1 MSDGTP
7 PPGPHDDAAQDGP
20 GPDPTGPTERP
31 GSREDQQGPAAPGGS
46 TAYGQDPG
54 QGQQPYG
61 QQYGQAAYGQ
71 QPGQQYGQ
79 QYGQPA
85 YGQQPGQQYG
95 QPQYA
100 QPQYGQ
106 PGQQWGQQP
115 YGAGP
120 YGPPP
125 GGFGG
130 GRYDAIEALKYGWA
144 KFTKRPADL
153 LVPVLVLG
161 LIVVV
166 VAAVF
171 YGVMFASVVSRGS
184 FQTNADGTTTYESG
198 TGFLGL
204 LLVYALFA
212 LVFSLLGQFIS
223 AALVRGALDAVDGR
237 PVSLGSI
244 WKGWDK
250 GQVALAA
257 LLVAVGTAVGYLL
270 CFLPALVFAFFT
282 QYTIYFVVD
291 RRMGAVDAIKAS
303 ISFVRGHLVESLVLY
318 LLSSLVLT
326 VGALLC
332 GIGLLAAAP
341 VVLLAGAYTF
351 RVLNGQ
357 PVSPPA

>member
-7 PPGPHDDAAQDGP
+7 PPGPHDAGDGP
-20 GPDPTGPTERP
+20 GPDPADP
-31 GSREDQQGPAAPGGS
+31 PA
-46 TAYGQDPG
+46 
-54 QGQQPYG
+54 GQQPYG
-61 QQYGQAAYGQ
+61 QQYGQPPYGQ
-71 QPGQQYGQ
+71 QPAQP
-79 QYGQPA
+79 YGQP
-85 YGQQPGQQYG
+85 QYG
-95 QPQYA
+95 QPQYGGQA
-100 QPQYGQ
+100 PYGQPGQQWNPQHGQ

-115 YGAGP
+115 YAPGP

-130 GRYDAIEALKYGWA
+130 SRYDAVEALKYGWA

-161 LIVVV
+161 LVVV
-166 VAAVF
+166 VVVAVF
-171 YGVMFASVVSRGS
+171 YGVLFATVVSGGG
-184 FQTNADGTTTYESG
+184 FQTNADGTTTYEAG

-212 LVFSLLGQFIS
+212 LVFSLLGQLVS

-257 LLVAVGTAVGYLL
+257 VLVAVGTAIGYLL
-270 CFLPALVFAFFT
+270 CILPAVVFAFFT
-282 QYTIYFVVD
+282 QYTVYFVVD

-351 RVLNGQ
+351 RVLHGQ